1 MILDWRK
8 FVLRSDIKNLSLEEQ
23 RIVFLKEQLYYDNLL
38 TEQKQH
44 EYYRSKMDSS
54 GASGG
59 GNAFSGQ
66 ASDGPISG
74 ATVTSNVGTATTNTL
89 GAFTFPKTPTGEI
102 TVTGGTD
109 AITGVVFT
117 GELKGFP
124 EYSTISPLTTLAY
137 HLKEED
143 TSLTADTAINLLF
156 ASSSTLFG
164 IDLDIANKNVMLNKD
179 YVAESILVDN
189 QAAVA
194 AQSIATYLESVTEM
208 VGSAVKGADSTN
220 FTTNSAKVEGYRS
233 IARQIQGTSGA
244 KTEINT
250 TNLFDDI
257 KLPNGNAWTGGLTGS
272 LNKTNR
278 NSISTQL
285 TNVKTQLGTLAR
297 SEAFTAN
304 YLTTQIQAI
313 NRGVKED
320 YAVEANRLA
329 KGQEVEF
336 DSMDAMIGKSTGS
349 LAQLED
355 GKANENTRAEGGKS
369 ETFYT
374 FGGMTFTQ
382 TIVSEKGSTVVTLF
396 APFDPAFFSFKAIAA
411 ASNAFTAKDGLK
423 KYVLDSN
430 SEAVSFAKFG
440 QYNPGIDIVAK
451 QTMVSSENESAN
463 KLFQLTLDGL
473 SLQMKT
479 VELVDGPVAEHIFG
493 TGTYTMSMEGS
504 RTTQVLQINVGSR
517 GFPNSLSFG
526 GILAFGIE
534 SNIFVNQNFGMGG
547 APITYIVRIDNA
559 TVASSVTFSG
569 TGNGSTLSFTQNPD
583 TAKQKRFTIT
593 YTT

>member
-1 MILDWRK
+1 MISWQQ
-8 FVLRSDIKNLSLEEQ
+8 FIKDPSNKKLS
-23 RIVFLKEQLYYDNLL
+23 L
-38 TEQKQH
+38 TEQKKRYLL
-44 EYYRSKMDSS
+44 ENSKQLFDLQAINAMYG
-54 GASGG
+54 GAAGG
-59 GNAFSGQ
+59 VGFSGN
-66 ASDGPISG
+66 ASDGPLSG
-74 ATVTSNVGTATTNTL
+74 ATVSSPGTGNAVTDNAGRFTL
-89 GAFTFPKTPTGEI
+89 PGIPTEEI
-102 TVTGGTD
+102 TVIGGTD
-109 AITGVVFT
+109 AITGVAFT

-124 EYSTISPLTTLAY
+124 EYSTVSPLTTLAY

-143 TSLTADTAINLLF
+143 TSLTADTAVDLLF

-164 IDLDIANKNVMLNKD
+164 IDLDITDKDVMLNKD
-179 YVAESILVDN
+179 YVAESILADN

-250 TNLFDDI
+250 TNLFDAI

-272 LNKTNR
+272 LNTTNR
-278 NSISTQL
+278 NAISTQL

-297 SEAFTAN
+297 SEAFSAN

-320 YAVEANRLA
+320 YAVDADKLA

-336 DSMDAMIGKSTGS
+336 DSLDAMIGKSSGS
-349 LAQLED
+349 LAQIED

-374 FGGMTFTQ
+374 FGAMTFTQ
-382 TIVSEKGSTVVTLF
+382 TVQGERGPTVMTLF
-396 APFDPAFFSFKAIAA
+396 TPFDPAFFSFKAIAA
-411 ASNAFTAKDGLK
+411 ASNAFTTKDGLK

-451 QTMVSSENESAN
+451 QTTVSEENKSAN
-463 KLFQLTLDGL
+463 KLIQLTLDGL
-473 SLQMKT
+473 SLQIKT
-479 VELVDGPVAEHIFG
+479 VELVDAPVVAHIFG
-493 TGTYTMSMEGS
+493 TGTYTLSMADS
-504 RTTQVLQINVGSR
+504 KVTQVLNIGVSIGGGPR
-517 GFPNSLSFG
+517 SLSFG
-526 GILAFGIE
+526 AILGFGIGK
-534 SNIFVNQNFGMGG
+534 SGIIVNQNLGD
-547 APITYIVRIDNA
+547 PITHMVRIDNA

-569 TGNGSTLSFTQNPD
+569 TGNGSTLSFTQNPG
-583 TAKQKRFTIT
+583 TAKQKIFTIR
-593 YTT
+593 YTTK

>member
-38 TEQKQH
+38 TEQKQR
-44 EYYRSKMDSS
+44 EYYRSEMNSS
-54 GASGG
+54 GGPGG

-74 ATVTSNVGTATTNTL
+74 ATVTSNVGTTTTNTL

-109 AITGVVFT
+109 AITGVAFT

-124 EYSTISPLTTLAY
+124 EYSTVSPLTTLAY

-164 IDLDIANKNVMLNKD
+164 IDLDIANKDVMLNKD

-250 TNLFDDI
+250 TSLFDVI
-257 KLPNGNAWTGGLTGS
+257 RLPNGNAWTGGLTGS
-272 LNKTNR
+272 LNRTNKTA
-278 NSISTQL
+278 ISTQL
-285 TNVKTQLGTLAR
+285 TNVKNQLGTLAR

-320 YAVEANRLA
+320 YAVEADKLA
-329 KGQEVEF
+329 KGQEVTF

-349 LAQLED
+349 LAQLEG
-355 GKANENTRAEGGKS
+355 GKANENTRAEGGKP
-369 ETFYT
+369 EIFYT
-374 FGGMTFTQ
+374 FGAMTFTQ
-382 TIVSEKGSTVVTLF
+382 TVQGERGSTVVTLS

-411 ASNAFTAKDGLK
+411 TGSAFTAQDGLK

-430 SEAVSFAKFG
+430 SEAVSFARFE
-440 QYNPGIDIVAK
+440 QYTPGIDIVAK
-451 QTMVSSENESAN
+451 QNAVSPENASAN
-463 KLFQLTLDGL
+463 KLIQLTLDGL

-479 VELVDGPVAEHIFG
+479 VELVDGPVLAHIFG
-493 TGTYTMSMEGS
+493 TGTYTLSMAGS
-504 RTTQVLQINVGSR
+504 DTTQVLNIGIGSR
-517 GFPNSLSFG
+517 GFPNNLSFG
-526 GILAFGIE
+526 GIEAFGIE
-534 SNIFVNQNFGMGG
+534 NNITVSQNNQIPGT
-547 APITYIVRIDNA
+547 PITHNVKVDGA
-559 TVASSVTFSG
+559 VVTSSVTFSG
-569 TGNGSTLSFTQNPD
+569 TGNGSTLSFIRNPG
-583 TAKQKRFTIT
+583 TIAQKNFTIT

>member
-1 MILDWRK
+1 MISWQQ
-8 FVLRSDIKNLSLEEQ
+8 FIKDPSNKKLS
-23 RIVFLKEQLYYDNLL
+23 L
-38 TEQKQH
+38 TEQKKRYLL
-44 EYYRSKMDSS
+44 ENSKQLFDLQAINAMYG
-54 GASGG
+54 GAAGG
-59 GNAFSGQ
+59 VGFSGN
-66 ASDGPISG
+66 ASDGPLSG
-74 ATVTSNVGTATTNTL
+74 ATVSSPGTGNAVTDNAGRFTL
-89 GAFTFPKTPTGEI
+89 PGIPTEEI
-102 TVTGGTD
+102 TVIGGTD
-109 AITGVVFT
+109 AITGVAFT

-124 EYSTISPLTTLAY
+124 EYSTVSPLTTLAY

-143 TSLTADTAINLLF
+143 TSLTADTAVDLLF

-164 IDLDIANKNVMLNKD
+164 IDLDITDKDVMLNKD
-179 YVAESILVDN
+179 YVAESILADN

-250 TNLFDDI
+250 TNLFDAI

-272 LNKTNR
+272 LNTTNR
-278 NSISTQL
+278 NAISTQL

-297 SEAFTAN
+297 SEAFSAN

-320 YAVEANRLA
+320 YAVDADKLA

-336 DSMDAMIGKSTGS
+336 DSLDAMIGKSSGS
-349 LAQLED
+349 LAQIED

-374 FGGMTFTQ
+374 FGAMTFTQ

-396 APFDPAFFSFKAIAA
+396 APRDPAFSSFKAIAA
-411 ASNAFTAKDGLK
+411 ASNAFTAQDGLK

-430 SEAVSFAKFG
+430 SEAVSFAKFD
-440 QYNPGIDIVAK
+440 QYTPGADIVAK
-451 QTMVSSENESAN
+451 QNVVSRENESAN
-463 KLFQLTLDGL
+463 KLIQLTLDGL
-473 SLQMKT
+473 SLQIKT
-479 VELVDGPVAEHIFG
+479 VELVDAPVVAHIFG
-493 TGTYTMSMEGS
+493 TGTYTLSMADS
-504 RTTQVLQINVGSR
+504 KVTQVLNIGVSIGGGPR
-517 GFPNSLSFG
+517 SLSFG
-526 GILAFGIE
+526 AILGFGIGK
-534 SNIFVNQNFGMGG
+534 SGIIVNQNLGD
-547 APITYIVRIDNA
+547 PITHMVRIDNA

-569 TGNGSTLSFTQNPD
+569 TGNGSTLSFTQNPG
-583 TAKQKRFTIT
+583 TAKQKIFTIR
-593 YTT
+593 YTTK

>member
-1 MILDWRK
+1 MISWQQFINNPSNRK
-8 FVLRSDIKNLSLEEQ
+8 
-23 RIVFLKEQLYYDNLL
+23 L
-38 TEQKQH
+38 TIQEQKSRYLLENSQQLFNLQAINAM
-44 EYYRSKMDSS
+44 YGTSI
-54 GASGG
+54 GAGG
-59 GNAFSGQ
+59 GGGFTGR
-66 ASDGPISG
+66 ASDGPLSG
-74 ATVTSNVGTATTNTL
+74 ATVSSPGTGNAVTDVAGRFTL
-89 GAFTFPKTPTGEI
+89 PGIPTGEI

-109 AITGVVFT
+109 AITGVAFT

-124 EYSTISPLTTLAY
+124 EYSTVSPLTTLAY

-143 TSLTADTAINLLF
+143 TSLTADTAVDLLF

-164 IDLDIANKNVMLNKD
+164 IDLDITDKDVMLNKD
-179 YVAESILVDN
+179 YVAESILADN

-250 TNLFDDI
+250 TNLFDAI

-272 LNKTNR
+272 LNTTNR
-278 NSISTQL
+278 NAISTQL

-297 SEAFTAN
+297 SEAFSAN

-320 YAVEANRLA
+320 YAVDADKLA

-336 DSMDAMIGKSTGS
+336 DSLDAMIGKSSGS
-349 LAQLED
+349 LAQIED

-374 FGGMTFTQ
+374 FGGITFTQ

-411 ASNAFTAKDGLK
+411 ASNAFTAQDGLK
-423 KYVLDSN
+423 KYLLDSN

-440 QYNPGIDIVAK
+440 QYTPGADIVAK
-451 QTMVSSENESAN
+451 QNVVSEENESAN
-463 KLFQLTLDGL
+463 KLIQLTLDGL
-473 SLQMKT
+473 SLQIKT
-479 VELVDGPVAEHIFG
+479 VELVDAPVLAHIFG
-493 TGTYTMSMEGS
+493 TGTYTLSMAGS
-504 RTTQVLQINVGSR
+504 KTTQVLNISI
-517 GFPNSLSFG
+517 SFG
-526 GILAFGIE
+526 GGPRGLLFGGQILAFGIGK
-534 SNIFVNQNFGMGG
+534 SIKVTQNPSKAGD
-547 APITYIVRIDNA
+547 PITHNVKIDNA
-559 TVASSVTFSG
+559 TVSESVTFSG
-569 TGNGSTLSFTQNPD
+569 TGNGSTLSFTQNPG
-583 TAKQKRFTIT
+583 TAKQKIFTIT
-593 YTT
+593 YTTK

>member
-1 MILDWRK
+1 MISWQQ
-8 FVLRSDIKNLSLEEQ
+8 FIKDPSNKKLS
-23 RIVFLKEQLYYDNLL
+23 L
-38 TEQKQH
+38 TEQKKRYLL
-44 EYYRSKMDSS
+44 ENSKQLFDLQAINAMYG
-54 GASGG
+54 GAAGG
-59 GNAFSGQ
+59 VGFSGN
-66 ASDGPISG
+66 ASDGPLSG
-74 ATVTSNVGTATTNTL
+74 ATVSSPGTGNAVTDNAGRFTL
-89 GAFTFPKTPTGEI
+89 PGIPTEEI

-109 AITGVVFT
+109 AITGVAFT

-124 EYSTISPLTTLAY
+124 EYSTVSPLTTLAY

-143 TSLTADTAINLLF
+143 TSLTADTAVDLLF

-164 IDLDIANKNVMLNKD
+164 IDLDITDKDVMLNKD
-179 YVAESILVDN
+179 YVAESILADN

-250 TNLFDDI
+250 TNLFDAI

-278 NSISTQL
+278 DAISTQL
-285 TNVKTQLGTLAR
+285 TNVKTQLGTLSR
-297 SEAFTAN
+297 SEAFSAN

-320 YAVEANRLA
+320 YAVDADKLA

-336 DSMDAMIGKSTGS
+336 DSLDAMIGKSSGS
-349 LAQLED
+349 LAQIED

-569 TGNGSTLSFTQNPD
+569 TGNKSTLSFTQNPD
-583 TAKQKRFTIT
+583 TAKQKIFTIT
-593 YTT
+593 YTTR

>member
-1 MILDWRK
+1 MISWQQ
-8 FVLRSDIKNLSLEEQ
+8 FIKDPSNKKLS
-23 RIVFLKEQLYYDNLL
+23 L
-38 TEQKQH
+38 TEQKKRYLL
-44 EYYRSKMDSS
+44 ENSKQLFDLQAINAMYG
-54 GASGG
+54 GAAGG
-59 GNAFSGQ
+59 VGFSGN
-66 ASDGPISG
+66 ASDGPLSG
-74 ATVTSNVGTATTNTL
+74 ATVSSPGTGNAVTDNAGRFTL
-89 GAFTFPKTPTGEI
+89 PGIPTEEI
-102 TVTGGTD
+102 TVIGGTD
-109 AITGVVFT
+109 AITGVAFT

-124 EYSTISPLTTLAY
+124 EYSTVSPLTTLAY

-143 TSLTADTAINLLF
+143 TSLTADTAVDLLF

-164 IDLDIANKNVMLNKD
+164 IDLDITDKDVMLNKD
-179 YVAESILVDN
+179 YVAESILADN

-250 TNLFDDI
+250 TNLFDAI

-272 LNKTNR
+272 LNTTNR
-278 NSISTQL
+278 NAISTQL

-297 SEAFTAN
+297 SEAFSAN

-320 YAVEANRLA
+320 YAVDADKLA

-336 DSMDAMIGKSTGS
+336 DSLDAMIGKSSGS
-349 LAQLED
+349 LAQIED

-374 FGGMTFTQ
+374 FGAMTFTQ

-396 APFDPAFFSFKAIAA
+396 APRDPAFSSFKAIAA
-411 ASNAFTAKDGLK
+411 ASNAFTAQDGLK

-430 SEAVSFAKFG
+430 SEAVSFAKFD
-440 QYNPGIDIVAK
+440 QYTPGADIVAK
-451 QTMVSSENESAN
+451 QNVVSEENESAN
-463 KLFQLTLDGL
+463 KLIQLTLDGL
-473 SLQMKT
+473 SLQIKT
-479 VELVDGPVAEHIFG
+479 VELVDAPVVAHIFG
-493 TGTYTMSMEGS
+493 TGTYTLSMADS
-504 RTTQVLQINVGSR
+504 KVTQVLNIGVSIGGGPR
-517 GFPNSLSFG
+517 SLSFG
-526 GILAFGIE
+526 AILGFGIGK
-534 SNIFVNQNFGMGG
+534 SGIIVNQNLGD
-547 APITYIVRIDNA
+547 PITHNVKIDNA
-559 TVASSVTFSG
+559 TVTESVTFSG
-569 TGNGSTLSFTQNPD
+569 TGNGSTLSFTQNPG
-583 TAKQKRFTIT
+583 TAKQKIFTIR
-593 YTT
+593 YTTK